1 MSRPMN
7 DAPQGL
13 TTTSYAVLAQLA
25 VHPWST
31 YELARQRVRYFRYV
45 WPRAESAIYREV
57 KRLAAMELVTA
68 KREYVGKRPRTL
80 YSITE
85 AGRQTL
91 REWLATPVSPFAM
104 DFEAMIRL
112 FIAPLGTK
120 EQLVATLE
128 QVRDD
133 AQEMLRFSGAV
144 KQEFLD
150 GRAVLQDQVYIRA
163 HAVDF
168 FISLL
173 STVDGW
179 AERTLAEI
187 QGWKDLSPDGKND
200 RGLQLMAQLPAPA
213 PVSTPSAHWCRLE
226 PSGDGDR
233 LGKEAQSKAVSDAG
247 RRTPT
252 ARRPCRRDLG
262 QPQRPRQRRNGR
274 TGRRPL
280 MADHLPAPAVSAR
293 TQPGRARVI
302 TSQAI
307 PGQPGQAQHQPADRA
322 GEAPA
327 QANAVP
333 AQPPR
338 RLPGPHRPRPHT
350 LM

>member
-1 MSRPMN
+1 MSRPR
-7 DAPQGL
+7 DPAPPGL

-57 KRLAAMELVTA
+57 KRLAAMRLVTA
-68 KREYVGKRPRTL
+68 KREYVGKRPRTV

-85 AGRQTL
+85 QGRQTL
-91 REWLATPVSPFAM
+91 REWLDTPVSPFAM

-120 EQLVATLE
+120 AQLVATLQ

-133 AQEMLRFSGAV
+133 AQEMLAFGGAV

-150 GRAVLQDQVYIRA
+150 GRAALQDQVYIRA

-173 STVDGW
+173 TTVDGW

-187 QGWKDLSPDGKND
+187 QGWQDLSPDGKND
-200 RGLQLMAQLPAPA
+200 RGLQIIAQLPVATPREHTDRTPLPPRTQRRRRSSGSSGTPA
-213 PVSTPSAHWCRLE
+213 P
-226 PSGDGDR
+226 
-233 LGKEAQSKAVSDAG
+233 
-247 RRTPT
+247 
-252 ARRPCRRDLG
+252 
-262 QPQRPRQRRNGR
+262 
-274 TGRRPL
+274 
-280 MADHLPAPAVSAR
+280 
-293 TQPGRARVI
+293 
-302 TSQAI
+302 
-307 PGQPGQAQHQPADRA
+307 
-322 GEAPA
+322 
-327 QANAVP
+327 
-333 AQPPR
+333 
-338 RLPGPHRPRPHT
+338 
-350 LM
+350 